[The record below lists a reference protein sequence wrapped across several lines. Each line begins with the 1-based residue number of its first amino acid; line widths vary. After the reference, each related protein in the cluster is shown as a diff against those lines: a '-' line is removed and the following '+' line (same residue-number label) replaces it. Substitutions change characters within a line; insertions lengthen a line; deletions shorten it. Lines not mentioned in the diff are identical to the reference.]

1 MKIYIRSKMNK
12 VNKLSIIMAVIVITA
27 ALLTQCKNIQSHK
40 SRSQDIDSLI
50 TENLQFAQEKITY
63 FIENLDVNTYPGSI
77 DDEGH
82 LKTIPAKSWESGYM
96 AGILWYLYDY
106 THEEKWKV
114 FAQQWTA
121 GLELQKFNKNS
132 HDLLFMLFASF
143 GNGYK
148 ITHDELY
155 KDVLIVGSNTL
166 ASRYDPE
173 IKYIKSWDVFYK
185 GMPIQFPVI
194 IDALMANE
202 MLFYVSSI
210 SGDTN
215 LYNIAYNHALNT
227 KRDFFRD
234 DYSTY
239 YLVEYD
245 TVLNTVKE
253 KKTWMGDSN
262 ESTWAR
268 GHARAIYGSAV
279 TFRETGDSSFLE
291 LAEKAA
297 DFYMGHPRLPADLI
311 PYWDFDDPDI
321 PNAPRDASAA
331 CIAASGLLELAN
343 LLPSDEQAKYAD
355 FAIRT
360 LKSLAS
366 DAYRNKPSENLGFIL
381 KHSTGSRTWNIDVDK
396 PKISAD
402 YYFVESLVK
411 LNKLKNSINY

>member
-1 MKIYIRSKMNK
+1 MNKMNK
-12 VNKLSIIMAVIVITA
+12 LNIILVVLVMT
-27 ALLTQCKNIQSHK
+27 LTILQCKKIQSHHGD
-40 SRSQDIDSLI
+40 RTNIDSLI
-50 TENLQFAQEKITY
+50 TENLQFAQDKITY

-77 DDEGH
+77 DDEGQ
-82 LKTIPAKSWESGYM
+82 LKTITAKSWESGYM

-106 THEEKWKV
+106 TNNPKWKV

-132 HDLLFMLFASF
+132 HDLLFMLYASF

-148 ITHDELY
+148 ITQDELY
-155 KDVLIVGSNTL
+155 KDVLIVGSNSL

-173 IKYIKSWDVFYK
+173 IKCIKSWDPLYQ
-185 GMPIQFPVI
+185 GMAIQFPVI

-202 MLFYVSSI
+202 MLFYAASI
-210 SGDTN
+210 SGDSN

-227 KRDFFRD
+227 KRDFFRE

-245 TVLNTVKE
+245 TILNTVKE
-253 KKTWMGDSN
+253 KRTWMGYSD

-291 LAEKAA
+291 LAKKAA
-297 DFYMGHPRLPADLI
+297 EFYMNHPRLPADLI

-331 CIAASGLLELAN
+331 CIAASGLLELSS

-366 DAYRNKPSENLGFIL
+366 DTYRNKPSENLGFIL
-381 KHSTGSRTWNIDVDK
+381 KNSTGSRTWNIDVDK

-411 LNKLKNSINY
+411 LNKLKNSLNY

>member
-1 MKIYIRSKMNK
+1 MNK
-12 VNKLSIIMAVIVITA
+12 LNFIVVVIVIA
-27 ALLTQCKNIQSHK
+27 ALLPGCRNDQSHHDIRK
-40 SRSQDIDSLI
+40 DIDTLI
-50 TENLQFAQEKITY
+50 TVNLKFAQEKITY
-63 FIENLDVNTYPGSI
+63 FIENLDVNTYPGSV
-77 DDEGH
+77 DDDGQ

-106 THEEKWKV
+106 THEAKWKV
-114 FAQQWTA
+114 YAQQWTA

-148 ITHDELY
+148 ITQEDLY
-155 KDVLIVGSNTL
+155 KDVLVVGSNSL
-166 ASRYDPE
+166 ASRYDPDL
-173 IKYIKSWDVFYK
+173 KCIKSWDAFYN
-185 GMPIQFPVI
+185 GMEIQFPVI

-202 MLFYVSSI
+202 MLFYVASI
-210 SGDTN
+210 SGDSS
-215 LYNIAYNHALNT
+215 LYKIAYNHALST
-227 KRDFFRD
+227 KRDFFRE

-245 TVLNTVKE
+245 TILNTVKE
-253 KKTWMGDSN
+253 KRTWMGDSN

-268 GHARAIYGSAV
+268 GHARAIYGSAI
-279 TFRETGDSSFLE
+279 TFRETGDSSFLI
-291 LAEKAA
+291 LSKKAA
-297 DFYMGHPRLPADLI
+297 DFYMEHPRLPADLI

-331 CIAASGLLELAN
+331 CIAASGLLELAS
-343 LLPSDEQAKYAD
+343 LLPKDEQAKYAD

-360 LKSLAS
+360 LNSLAS

-381 KHSTGSRTWNIDVDK
+381 KHSTGSVTWNLDVDK

-411 LNKLKNSINY
+411 LNKLKNSIQY